1 MVKKRKK
8 NSNYQNL
15 EIKFINNH
23 KMYYNDFYFRIFL
36 ISFSWQKNITNI

>member
-36 ISFSWQKNITNI
+36 ISLVRKKI

>member
-23 KMYYNDFYFRIFL
+23 IMYYNDFYFRIFL
-36 ISFSWQKNITNI
+36 ISLVRKKI

>member
-23 KMYYNDFYFRIFL
+23 KMYYNDFYFRILL
-36 ISFSWQKNITNI
+36 ISLASKKI

>member
-8 NSNYQNL
+8 NSNYQKL

-36 ISFSWQKNITNI
+36 ISLASKKI